1 LNVDKRLYCGPETI
15 ERERSSLSGF
25 EGEIWSMMFL
35 AVKIWS
41 REKKRKRE
49 EEAEAET
56 LPLILLTS
64 YLRM

>member
-1 LNVDKRLYCGPETI
+1 MEYDVSCCENMEQ
-15 ERERSSLSGF
+15 
-25 EGEIWSMMFL
+25 
-35 AVKIWS
+35 
-41 REKKRKRE
+41 REKEKEEE

>member
-1 LNVDKRLYCGPETI
+1 MEYDVSCCENMEQ
-15 ERERSSLSGF
+15 
-25 EGEIWSMMFL
+25 
-35 AVKIWS
+35 
-41 REKKRKRE
+41 REKEEEEE